1 MNTTKKITLSAVL
14 VAMSTVLVFVSKLIP
29 SLPNGGQITVASMVP
44 VILVSLL
51 LGTKW
56 GICASV
62 VYALIQM
69 MTGFYPPP
77 TQNFLSFTAVIAL
90 DYIIAFGCLGL
101 ADFFAGFMKKYR
113 LRYSVS
119 AAIVVSIRYIC
130 HILSGVLI
138 WGVYTPQ
145 GQGVW
150 VYSVLYNGSY
160 MIPEIIISAV
170 VTALIFPVLER
181 NSIK

>member
-1 MNTTKKITLSAVL
+1 MNTTKKITLSAVM

-29 SLPNGGQITVASMVP
+29 SLPNGGQITLASMVP
-44 VILVSLL
+44 VIFVSLL

-56 GICASV
+56 GLAASL

-77 TQNFLSFTAVIAL
+77 TQNFLSFFAVIML
-90 DYIIAFGCLGL
+90 DYIIAFGCLGI
-101 ADFFAGFMKKYR
+101 AHFFANFIKNDKLKYP
-113 LRYSVS
+113 VS
-119 AAIVVSIRYIC
+119 GALVILIRYVC
-130 HILSGVLI
+130 HILSGVII
-138 WGVYTPQ
+138 WGVYAPE

-150 VYSVLYNGSY
+150 VYSILYNGSY

-170 VTALIFPVLER
+170 VIVLLFPVLKTR
-181 NSIK
+181 GVK